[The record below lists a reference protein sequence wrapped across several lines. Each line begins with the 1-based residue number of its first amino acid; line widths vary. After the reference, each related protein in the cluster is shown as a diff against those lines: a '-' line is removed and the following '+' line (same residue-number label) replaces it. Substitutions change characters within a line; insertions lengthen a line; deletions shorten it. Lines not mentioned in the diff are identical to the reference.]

1 MAKKLT
7 AAFVKTVTGPGKYGD
22 QHGLI
27 LRVLPSG
34 SKQWIWRGTVHG
46 RRRDLGLGGF
56 PYVSLA
62 EARQL
67 AFDYRKLARAGGD
80 PSALRKGRAVPT
92 FEQALEEVLAIH
104 RGSWR
109 DGGKSEQQWR
119 ASLRDYAIPQLGR
132 RPVDA
137 ITTADVIAVLTPIW
151 NEKRVTA
158 QRVRQRIG
166 AIMRWA
172 IAQGYRGDNPAG
184 EALAAVL
191 PRNGVA
197 RQHQRALPHGEVA
210 AALGQGARVRGVA
223 GDEARVRVSGV
234 ERVPLGRGAGRPLG
248 RDRLR
253 GRDLDSAGLADEGRA
268 RAAGAA
274 IRAGAWGAGWGAG
287 ARRRLRAG
295 VRLADRPGADQQHVE
310 RAVPRQR
317 HRVRAARV
325 PVSSFRDWAA
335 EQTDTPH
342 AVMEAALAHAVRD
355 KAEAAYARSDLFEKR
370 RKLMEQWAGYL
381 AQGRSEVPAVVPR
394 HG

>member
-1 MAKKLT
+1 MVKKLT

-34 SKQWIWRGTVHG
+34 AKQWIWRGTVHG

-191 PRNGVA
+191 PRNNGA
-197 RQHQRALPHGEVA
+197 RAHHRALPHGEVA
-210 AALGQGARVRGVA
+210 AALARVRA
-223 GDEARVRVSGV
+223 SEAWPATKLAFEFLVLSACRSGEV
-234 ERVPLGRGAGRPLG
+234 QGRPLG
-248 RDRLR
+248 RDRHR
-253 GRDLDSAGLADEGRA
+253 GSDLDSAVLADEGWA
-268 RAAGAA
+268 RAAGTTVY
-274 IRAGAWGAGWGAG
+274 AGAWGAGSGRGGSLMARGWCSPRRAVSGCPIARCRCCCEVWVSTRWRTG
-287 ARRRLRAG
+287 SGRASGTGQQNRLIRRTLSWKRRSRTSSVTRRRPPTR
-295 VRLADRPGADQQHVE
+295 
-310 RAVPRQR
+310 
-317 HRVRAARV
+317 
-325 PVSSFRDWAA
+325 
-335 EQTDTPH
+335 
-342 AVMEAALAHAVRD
+342 EATCS
-355 KAEAAYARSDLFEKR
+355 RSD
-370 RKLMEQWAGYL
+370 A
-381 AQGRSEVPAVVPR
+381 S
-394 HG
+394 

>member
-1 MAKKLT
+1 MVKKLT
-7 AAFVKTVTGPGKYGD
+7 AAFVKTVSEPGKYGD

-34 SKQWIWRGTVHG
+34 AKQWIWRGTVHG

-62 EARQL
+62 EARQQ
-67 AFDYRKLARAGGD
+67 AFDYRKLARSGAD
-80 PSALRKGRAVPT
+80 PMALKGRPDVPT
-92 FEQALEEVLAIH
+92 FEQALEEVLAVH
-104 RGSWR
+104 QGSWR

-119 ASLRDYAIPQLGR
+119 ASLRDYAIPQLGC

-137 ITTADVIAVLTPIW
+137 ITTADVMAVLVPIW

-184 EALAAVL
+184 EAIAEAL
-191 PRNGVA
+191 PRNNGVKT
-197 RQHQRALPHGEVA
+197 HHRALPHGEVA
-210 AALGQGARVRGVA
+210 AALVRVRASEAWPATKLAFEFLVLSACRSGEVRGARWDEIDIEAATWTVPALRTKAGREHRVPLSTRALGVL
-223 GDEARVRVSGV
+223 DEAR
-234 ERVPLGRGAGRPLG
+234 A
-248 RDRLR
+248 
-253 GRDLDSAGLADEGRA
+253 LADGSGLVFPSLTGRA
-268 RAAGAA
+268 LASNTLSGLCGDSD
-274 IRAGAWGAGWGAG
+274 IRC
-287 ARRRLRAG
+287 
-295 VRLADRPGADQQHVE
+295 
-310 RAVPRQR
+310 VPHGFR
-317 HRVRAARV
+317 
-325 PVSSFRDWAA
+325 SSFRDWAA

-342 AVMEAALAHAVRD
+342 AVMEAALAHVNPNQ
-355 KAEAAYARSDLFEKR
+355 AEAAYARSDLFERR

-381 AQGRSEVPAVVPR
+381 AQGRSKVPAVVPR

>member
-7 AAFVKTVTGPGKYGD
+7 AAFVKTVTEPGKYGD

-34 SKQWIWRGTVHG
+34 AKQWIWRGTVHG

-62 EARQL
+62 EARQA
-67 AFDYRKLARAGGD
+67 AFDHRRLARGGGD
-80 PSALRKGRAVPT
+80 PSALRRGRAVPT

-119 ASLRDYAIPQLGR
+119 ASLRDYAIPQLGC

-137 ITTADVIAVLTPIW
+137 ITTGDVMAVLVPIW

-197 RQHQRALPHGEVA
+197 RRHQRALPHGDVA
-210 AALGQGARVRGVA
+210 AALAKVRASETWPATKLAFEFLVLTACRSGEVRGARWEEIDPGSATWTVPSLRTKA
-223 GDEARVRVSGV
+223 GREH
-234 ERVPLGRGAGRPLG
+234 RVPLSARALEVLDGAR
-248 RDRLR
+248 
-253 GRDLDSAGLADEGRA
+253 GLADGSGLA
-268 RAAGAA
+268 FASPTGKQLSDSTLSVL
-274 IRAGAWGAGWGAG
+274 
-287 ARRRLRAG
+287 LRG
-295 VRLADRPGADQQHVE
+295 LGID
-310 RAVPRQR
+310 AVAHGFR
-317 HRVRAARV
+317 
-325 PVSSFRDWAA
+325 SSFRDWAA
-335 EQTDTPH
+335 ECTDTPH
-342 AVMEAALAHAVRD
+342 AVMEAALAHVVRD
-355 KAEAAYARSDLFEKR
+355 KAEAAYARSDLFERR
-370 RKLMEQWAGYL
+370 RKLMEQWASYL
-381 AQGRSEVPAVVPR
+381 AQGHSKVAPTVPR

>member
-7 AAFVKTVTGPGKYGD
+7 AAFVKTVTEPGKYGD

-34 SKQWIWRGTVHG
+34 AKQWIWRGTVRG

-62 EARQL
+62 EARQA
-67 AFDYRKLARAGGD
+67 AFDYRRLARGGGD
-80 PSALRKGRAVPT
+80 PSALRRGRAVPT

-137 ITTADVIAVLTPIW
+137 ITTADVMAVLTPIW

-197 RQHQRALPHGEVA
+197 RRHQRALPHSDVA
-210 AALGQGARVRGVA
+210 AALARVRASETWPATKLAFEFLVLTACRSGEVRGARWEEIDPEAATWTVPASRTKA
-223 GDEARVRVSGV
+223 GREH
-234 ERVPLGRGAGRPLG
+234 RVPLSGRALEVLDGAR
-248 RDRLR
+248 
-253 GRDLDSAGLADEGRA
+253 GLADGSGLVFA
-268 RAAGAA
+268 SQTGKQLSDSTLSVL
-274 IRAGAWGAGWGAG
+274 
-287 ARRRLRAG
+287 LRG
-295 VRLADRPGADQQHVE
+295 LGID
-310 RAVPRQR
+310 AVAHGFR
-317 HRVRAARV
+317 
-325 PVSSFRDWAA
+325 SSFRDWAA
-335 EQTDTPH
+335 ECTDTPH
-342 AVMEAALAHAVRD
+342 AVMEAALAHVNPNQ
-355 KAEAAYARSDLFEKR
+355 AEAAYARSDLFERR
-370 RKLMEQWAGYL
+370 RKLMADWAGYV
-381 AQGRSEVPAVVPR
+381 AGGGGR
-394 HG
+394 G